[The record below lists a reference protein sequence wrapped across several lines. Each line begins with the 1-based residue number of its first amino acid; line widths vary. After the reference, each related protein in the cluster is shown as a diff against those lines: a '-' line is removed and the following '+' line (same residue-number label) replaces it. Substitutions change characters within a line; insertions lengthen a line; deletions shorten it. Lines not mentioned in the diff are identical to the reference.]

1 MEQVTSHGFN
11 RGMNQLRSPQPGG
24 GAIGEAGM
32 TSIQA
37 NGPGDRAAASHGDPR
52 RLRPTALGLLMFLLV
67 QFALGMVVNLYVR
80 VPAGRAGYGPAVAAL
95 VLHGL
100 VGLALIAGSVSL
112 AVRAVAAR
120 VRQAAVPAVTAAV
133 VLLVAAAGGLR
144 FLGTGVDGASLVMAL
159 CAAIAIGCYSLILYW
174 LPGAGPVTPPAAGR

>member
-1 MEQVTSHGFN
+1 
-11 RGMNQLRSPQPGG
+11 MNQPRSPQPGG
-24 GAIGEAGM
+24 SAIGEAGR

-37 NGPGDRAAASHGDPR
+37 NGPGDRATARHGDPR
-52 RLRPTALGLLMFLLV
+52 RLRHTALGLLMFLLV

-100 VGLALIAGSVSL
+100 VGLALVAGSVSL
-112 AVRAVAAR
+112 AVRAVATRA
-120 VRQAAVPAVTAAV
+120 RQAAVPAVTAAV
-133 VLLVAAAGGLR
+133 ALLMAATGGLR

-159 CAAIAIGCYSLILYW
+159 CTAIAIGCYGLILYRP
-174 LPGAGPVTPPAAGR
+174 PGAGPQPGR

>member
-11 RGMNQLRSPQPGG
+11 RGMNQLRSPQPGS